1 MRLVLTVRLSFLS
14 LSSQVTPITRTNVK
28 VEWTPLSES
37 DFNGDSSTG
46 GYQIE
51 YREIADYSAIGTQ
64 SAPRWVGDKK
74 ITSFCLVIVQK

>member
-1 MRLVLTVRLSFLS
+1 MS

-64 SAPRWVGDKK
+64 SAPR
-74 ITSFCLVIVQK
+74 